1 MNKDC
6 FNFELIDKFTPD
18 VVIKNSLEQVKEATN
33 EYVIGNVEEYNG
45 KIDSY
50 TKTTPYPL
58 SIPRQETVYIDIQEN
73 LGAMHSQKNKF
84 EVFLSVK
91 GLDHYK
97 YRMMFIEYDDISYPV
112 KVVLKEE
119 LAVEYN
125 GKRNYILQIK
135 SMAELEE
142 MMNKI
147 INSNTIISLL
157 QSLIYEAIR
166 HENNLSK

>member
-1 MNKDC
+1 MLKSITVK
-6 FNFELIDKFTPD
+6 LI
-18 VVIKNSLEQVKEATN
+18 
-33 EYVIGNVEEYNG
+33 
-45 KIDSY
+45 
-50 TKTTPYPL
+50 
-58 SIPRQETVYIDIQEN
+58 
-73 LGAMHSQKNKF
+73 HSQKNKF